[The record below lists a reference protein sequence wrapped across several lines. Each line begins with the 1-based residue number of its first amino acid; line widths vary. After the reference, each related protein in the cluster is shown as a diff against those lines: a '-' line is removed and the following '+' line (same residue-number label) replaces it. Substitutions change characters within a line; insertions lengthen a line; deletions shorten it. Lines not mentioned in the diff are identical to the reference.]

1 MLFLLQHSSSHE
13 AGRPDAAGE
22 AVGAPSTR
30 SAQVHDMESQQAA
43 VWGPELNKKVGKK
56 GSSDSQGSEDR
67 KEGSTLLNKL
77 GEKLFARC
85 SSSTSFKV
93 ASSKVEEN
101 KNKKS
106 WQSGK
111 YENYLD

>member
-13 AGRPDAAGE
+13 AGGPDAAGE

-30 SAQVHDMESQQAA
+30 PAQVHESQQAA